1 MKNLEH
7 LEQKALIEWADIQPI
22 SRYVFKEGF
31 VGDYLFHIANGG
43 ARSAVTGAILRSD
56 GVRKG
61 VPDLC
66 FCLSNENHHAL
77 YIEMKA
83 PTKTARVSKEQKIWL
98 ERLNS
103 NGYLAVVAYGFSQA
117 KEIIEKYL
125 RNEV

>member
-7 LEQKALIEWADIQPI
+7 LEQSALIKWADMQPI

-31 VGDYLFHIANGG
+31 IGNYLFHIANGG
-43 ARSAVTGAILRSD
+43 ARSAVTGSILRSD

-66 FCLSNENHHAL
+66 FCLPNENHHAL

-83 PTKTARVSKEQKIWL
+83 PTKTARVSKEQRCWID
-98 ERLNS
+98 RLNEA
-103 NGYLAVVAYGFSQA
+103 GYLAVVCYGFEAA
-117 KEIIEKYL
+117 KQTIEDYL
-125 RNEV
+125 TNKV

>member
-7 LEQKALIEWADIQPI
+7 LEQSALIKWADMQPI

-43 ARSAVTGAILRSD
+43 ARSAITGAILRSD

-66 FCLSNENHHAL
+66 FCLPNERHHAL

-83 PTKTARVSKEQKIWL
+83 QTKQARVSDSQKIWL
-98 ERLNS
+98 NRLNA

-125 RNEV
+125 KNEI